1 MVLLHTYFS
10 MSLSTL
16 PNPQNDDLINRLIKN
31 LTNFA
36 NEVARTRRHQRE
48 DKNFIIDEMCRE
60 HKEVLNEFKS
70 VKAVLKEIK
79 QSHVDV
85 SLDVA
90 HMDRTLK
97 CIVHHYNLEE
107 QRDWNLIQ
115 NISSENYLK
124 LQEKLKNAN
133 LSLFRNVTDWF
144 LKKPTALTN
153 LFFYFMVNFIVGV
166 LIIMTTHGIG
176 DLFKS
181 LQLTKSPFEIIS

>member
-1 MVLLHTYFS
+1 MVLIHTNFS
-10 MSLSTL
+10 MTLSTL

-107 QRDWNLIQ
+107 QRD
-115 NISSENYLK
+115 
-124 LQEKLKNAN
+124 
-133 LSLFRNVTDWF
+133 
-144 LKKPTALTN
+144 
-153 LFFYFMVNFIVGV
+153 
-166 LIIMTTHGIG
+166 
-176 DLFKS
+176 
-181 LQLTKSPFEIIS
+181 